1 MTKKLILAH
10 IAMFIVALI
19 YALNF
24 AWAKLVMP
32 QYIGAYGFILLRVS
46 AAVVLFFISSLF
58 IKQRLKREDM
68 LLVAI
73 SGIFGVALNMLS
85 FFKGLELTTPINGA
99 LIMLT
104 TPILVLLF
112 SLVVLKEK
120 LTFIKITGIILG
132 LSGALILIYKGQNM
146 SVNNASNPF
155 LGNILVAV
163 NAASYGIYLIMIKPL
178 TSKYHPVVLLN
189 WTFFFGLLYVIPF
202 GASDLMK
209 VDWQGIPSHIWW
221 IIAFVLVCVTF
232 LTYLLNGIALT
243 VVSPAIV
250 GAYIYLQPLLTGI
263 IAIIGGHD
271 SIHLHLVI
279 SALLIFVGVYFVSRK

>member
-146 SVNNASNPF
+146 SGTNASNPF

-209 VDWQGIPSHIWW
+209 VDWQGIHSQIWW

-271 SIHLHLVI
+271 MIHLHLAI